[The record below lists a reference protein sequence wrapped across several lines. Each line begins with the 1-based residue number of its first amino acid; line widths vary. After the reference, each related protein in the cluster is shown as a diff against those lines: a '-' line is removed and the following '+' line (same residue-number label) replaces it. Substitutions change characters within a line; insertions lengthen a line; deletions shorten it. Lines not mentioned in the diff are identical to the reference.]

1 MFTKEVKDINAALY
15 IKAAREL
22 GLRVEIISELYSYC
36 LISRGEKILHIYH
49 NSTSISD
56 VATRRVTHNKYLC
69 QKILEA
75 SGIPVPGAKLFD
87 PKREN
92 EIISYTERHAPVV
105 IKPVKGSNSV
115 GVTVGPQGA
124 EEIRKAVALARNNK
138 LLVERM
144 IRGESYR
151 ILIFRG
157 RIIDVLKWVP
167 PYVVGNGRDSL
178 QVLIELKTDYHLQN
192 NLHTFHIDSDLLNR
206 RGMGMEHIPTKGKKV
221 LLNESEGHF
230 AGPESE
236 PIRIALDSIHP
247 VNLEIFLKA
256 VKVSGLALAGLD
268 FISEDLKKPY
278 NENGAAVNEINNSPH
293 MWPHYFAE
301 QKENLFAVKAIL
313 EDFFLIKCMKDL
325 NQRQN

>member
-22 GLRVEIISELYSYC
+22 GLSVDIISASYSYC
-36 LISRGEKILHIYH
+36 LISRGEKILHVYH

-69 QKILEA
+69 QKILQA

-87 PKREN
+87 PQKEN
-92 EIISYTERHAPVV
+92 EIIGYTERHAPVV

-124 EEIRKAVALARNNK
+124 EEIREAVALARKNK

-157 RIIDVLKWVP
+157 RIVDVLKWVP

-178 QVLIELKTDYHLQN
+178 QVLIKLKTDYHLHN
-192 NLHTFHIDSDLLNR
+192 NLHTFHVDSDHLNR
-206 RGMGMEHIPTKGKKV
+206 QGLEMGYIPKNGMKV
-221 LLNESEGHF
+221 SLHELPEHF

-236 PIRIALDSIHP
+236 PVRIALDSVHP
-247 VNLEIFLKA
+247 VNQEIFLRA

-268 FISEDLKKPY
+268 FISEDPRVSY
-278 NENGAAVNEINNSPH
+278 SENGAAVNEINNSPH

-301 QKENLFAVKAIL
+301 QKEDLFAVKAIL
-313 EDFFLIKCMKDL
+313 EDFFSE
-325 NQRQN
+325 NSA